1 MRTVVGQIRHLHH
14 VRVSNVYLLDGGRGD
29 RWLVDCG
36 HWSERATL
44 FLELRRAGLRPSDL
58 TGVLLTHR
66 HSDHAGNARFLQ
78 RYFGLKVYAHKRD
91 ADILAGRAPR
101 ARMTRNGGTYLA
113 GVLAEFENRWP
124 ARVVCD
130 RAVEDGDSVGSI
142 EVHHVPGHTE
152 GSVFYRHGGTNA
164 LLSGDMLLTAV
175 PPLVIRKG
183 MSLPYVTFS
192 TDLSLAIES
201 LRAFH
206 RGVVDYEHLLPGHGR
221 PLLGGAKRAAVEFL
235 SRAAR

>member
-1 MRTVVGQIRHLHH
+1 MRTVVAPIRHCTL

-44 FLELRRAGLRPSDL
+44 LLELRRAGIHPSDL

-78 RYFGLKVYAHKRD
+78 RFFGVKIYAHRRD
-91 ADILAGRAPR
+91 ADVLAGRAPR
-101 ARMTRNGGTYLA
+101 ARLTRNGGSYLA
-113 GVLAEFENRWP
+113 GVIAEFENRWP
-124 ARVVCD
+124 ARVDCD
-130 RAVEDGDSVGSI
+130 RALDDGETVGSI

-152 GSVFYRHGGTNA
+152 GSVFYRHGGTRA
-164 LLSGDMLLTAV
+164 LLSGDTLLTAV
-175 PPLVIRKG
+175 PPLVIRRRL
-183 MSLPYVTFS
+183 SLPYVTYS
-192 TDLSLAIES
+192 TDLVQAIES

-206 RGVVDYEHLLPGHGR
+206 RSDVEYEHLLPGHGP
-221 PLLGGAKRAAVEFL
+221 PLVGGAKRAALEFL
-235 SRAAR
+235 SR